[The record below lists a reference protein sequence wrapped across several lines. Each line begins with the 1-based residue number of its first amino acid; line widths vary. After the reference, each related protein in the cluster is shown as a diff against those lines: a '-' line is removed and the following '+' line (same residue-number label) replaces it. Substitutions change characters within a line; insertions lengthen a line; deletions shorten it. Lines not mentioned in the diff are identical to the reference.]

1 MRVPEHSVRTLPRR
15 EYPVHFVS
23 VSCHIFR
30 IAGYLS
36 VVRTSLFAQNTCNLQ
51 RAASKPAVDQSAQCS
66 IGSDGAH
73 HGLRHPRTNRWV
85 SHATVG
91 LAGLTTMTDP
101 HHFFSTVGLGAS
113 RDS

>member
-51 RAASKPAVDQSAQCS
+51 RAASKPAVDQSA
-66 IGSDGAH
+66 AT
-73 HGLRHPRTNRWV
+73 GLVTAFGI
-85 SHATVG
+85 HAPIAG
-91 LAGLTTMTDP
+91 LAMQP
-101 HHFFSTVGLGAS
+101 LGWPV
-113 RDS
+113 